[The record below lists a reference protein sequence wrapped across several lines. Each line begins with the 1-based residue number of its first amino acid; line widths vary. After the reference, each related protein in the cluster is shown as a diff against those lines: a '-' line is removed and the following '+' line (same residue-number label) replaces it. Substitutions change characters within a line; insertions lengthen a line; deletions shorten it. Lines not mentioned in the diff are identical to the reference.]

1 MRKKLTFH
9 GNLSEGG
16 VKYVA
21 QRYAMPLGLTG
32 VSSRGPEGTIVV
44 EIQGDQKK
52 IEQFKAKMAK
62 GNQFFSVERIDEEDM
77 PEVAE
82 KMFRIG

>member
-9 GNLSEGG
+9 GKLSEGG

-21 QRYAMPLGLTG
+21 QRFAMQLNLTG
-32 VSSRGPEGTIVV
+32 VSARGPEGTVLV
-44 EIQGDQKK
+44 EVQGDESKIDQFIKK
-52 IEQFKAKMAK
+52 LSA
-62 GNQFFSVERIDEEDM
+62 GNQFYSVDHVDEEEI
-77 PEVAE
+77 PEVTE

>member
-9 GNLSEGG
+9 GKLSEGG

-21 QRYAMPLGLTG
+21 QRYAMQLHLTG
-32 VSSRGPEGTIVV
+32 VSSKAPDGTVVV
-44 EIQGDQKK
+44 EVQGSPDA
-52 IEQFKAKMAK
+52 IDQFKQKMSA
-62 GNQFFSVERIDEEDM
+62 GNQFYSVDSVDEEEI
-77 PEVAE
+77 PEATE

>member
-9 GNLSEGG
+9 GKLSEGG

-21 QRYAMPLGLTG
+21 QRYAMQLHLTG
-32 VSSRGPEGTIVV
+32 VSSRGSNGTVVV
-44 EIQGDQKK
+44 EVQGDEDKISQFVSKMKK
-52 IEQFKAKMAK
+52 
-62 GNQFFSVERIDEEDM
+62 GDQFFSVDDVDEEEI
-77 PEVAE
+77 PEISE